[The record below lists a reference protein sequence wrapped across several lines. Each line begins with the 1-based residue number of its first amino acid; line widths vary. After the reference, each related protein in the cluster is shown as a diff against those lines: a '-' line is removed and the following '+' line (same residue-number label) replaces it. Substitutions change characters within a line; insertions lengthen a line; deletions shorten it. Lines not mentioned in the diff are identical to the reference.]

1 MDGNFQLPV
10 MWVVEKFTK
19 NLMIELKL
27 TEKYTNKGGQNINE
41 IVKSDGLFLSPSF
54 SQNIFL
60 SV

>member
-1 MDGNFQLPV
+1 